1 MSGPSS
7 ARIIQFAAVHNLSSD
22 DLGNVIA
29 SALRSAFG
37 DEKSAIKRIMDVS
50 RCEER
55 AAKNWYQGKNAP
67 NALYLLR
74 LIATVPELQAEV
86 RRLTAMQSDLD
97 PHFERAM
104 SQAVELFTRLRRTP

>member
-7 ARIIQFAAVHNLSSD
+7 ARIIQFAEVHKLSSD
-22 DLGNVIA
+22 DLGTIVA
-29 SALRSAFG
+29 SALQNAFG

-50 RCEER
+50 KCNER

-67 NALYLLR
+67 NALFLLR

-86 RRLTAMQSDLD
+86 RRLTAMESDLD

-104 SQAVELFTRLRRTP
+104 SQAMELFTRLRRAP